1 MRRLLSILRLILRA
15 KLIFKNPDNS
25 KIIVFDDTTIKD
37 FNNILLKSKYFLL
50 KCRIENI
57 VHIYFSLEILKKII
71 KNYKGNVM
79 TAYLLSV
86 IELVNP
92 KIIITHIDNSI
103 KFSEIAKK
111 LYKKIHF
118 IAIQNAYRID
128 VGENKYRLQKKIT
141 KLDYKKKLFL
151 PNFLCF
157 GKYEID
163 LYRKH
168 KINVKRFFI
177 VGSLRL
183 ANYYY
188 YLKKNKI
195 NLKKNKYD
203 ICLISESFRGRDVLF
218 GKKNFEKKAVLL
230 IKFTIKFCKEYNKKL
245 VFPLKFYKNKKYL
258 TLDHYKRYL
267 TTEEYSFLEKSSLAK
282 KNKFSSYVV
291 MTQSRVSVAIISTLL
306 SERLATNG
314 KILSCNLTPTYLWD
328 FPVKGICSIK
338 NCNYIAFKK
347 RLLKIYTMP
356 EKTYFKKIRKNKSY
370 LVDYN
375 KSYSAIT
382 KIKTKINYFLIL

>member
-1 MRRLLSILRLILRA
+1 MKRLLSILRLILRA

-25 KIIVFDDTTIKD
+25 KIVVFDDTTIKD
-37 FNNILLKSKYFLL
+37 FNNILLKRKYFLL

-57 VHIYFSLEILKKII
+57 VHIYFSLEILKKFI
-71 KNYKGNVM
+71 KNYKGNIM

-92 KIIITHIDNSI
+92 KIVITHIDNSF
-103 KFSEIAKK
+103 KFSDLAKK

-128 VGENKYRLQKKIT
+128 LGENKYRLQKKIT
-141 KLDYKKKLFL
+141 KLNYKKKLFL

-157 GKYEID
+157 GKFEID

-168 KINVKRFFI
+168 KINVKKFFI

-203 ICLISESFRGRDVLF
+203 ICLISESFEGRNVLF
-218 GKKNFEKKAVLL
+218 GKKNFEKKAILL

-245 VFPLKFYKNKKYL
+245 VFPLKYYNKNLALAY
-258 TLDHYKRYL
+258 YARYL
-267 TTEEYSFLEKSSLAK
+267 TSEEYSFLKKNSHER
-282 KNKFSSYVV
+282 KNKFSSYHV
-291 MTQSRVSVAIISTLL
+291 MSQSRVSVAVISTLL

-314 KILSCNLTPTYLWD
+314 KILSCNLTPTNLWD

-356 EKTYFKKIRKNKSY
+356 EKTYFQKIRKNKSY
-370 LVDYN
+370 LVDYK

-382 KIKTKINYFLIL
+382 KIKNKINYFLSL